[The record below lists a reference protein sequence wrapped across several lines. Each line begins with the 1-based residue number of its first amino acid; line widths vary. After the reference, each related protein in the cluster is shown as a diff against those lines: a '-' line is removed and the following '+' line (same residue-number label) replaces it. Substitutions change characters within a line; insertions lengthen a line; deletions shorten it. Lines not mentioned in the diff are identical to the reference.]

1 MTTGSNRSKDKKNAI
16 SGSIADGKIG
26 YHDRGS
32 LESGSPIGTFHP
44 TAPLD
49 YTVESTNPYERT
61 DVRMSC
67 STVAQPA
74 AMIRCSLALL
84 AGLNLMSGPWATDVA
99 ALDAAALERAKQAT
113 IGVLEDTQDQRT
125 PDKPGRIL
133 VRGTGFHLRDGYI
146 VTARHAAEKND
157 PTTGSVIPK
166 QIRILTTDLHELPA
180 DLVGDSA
187 FMDVVVYRVAEAH
200 RAKVAVGTAFAA
212 GDVQPGQEVF
222 TVGYPMGWGPT
233 MSFGHLGNTS
243 TFLQT
248 VDTRLLQAD
257 VAACS
262 GNSGGG
268 LYNERGEVVGIMH
281 AIIQTERDDSTARCS
296 RMAFAIPA
304 LLAERIV
311 NAALEGK
318 PLTFSK
324 MGIQMAAVRDGTKWR
339 MAVKDVSEPA
349 KSAGIQKHDVII
361 AVDDT
366 EIDDAAHLKNYLIE
380 RTSPGQQVR
389 VKVRRLDAALTF
401 TVTLGGG

>member
-1 MTTGSNRSKDKKNAI
+1 
-16 SGSIADGKIG
+16 
-26 YHDRGS
+26 
-32 LESGSPIGTFHP
+32 
-44 TAPLD
+44 
-49 YTVESTNPYERT
+49 
-61 DVRMSC
+61 MSC
-67 STVAQPA
+67 MPFRYSQQLVIRTVL
-74 AMIRCSLALL
+74 MLASVAFL
-84 AGLNLMSGPWATDVA
+84 ADLHPVDATA
-99 ALDAAALERAKQAT
+99 IDAARLEHAKLAT

-125 PDKPGRIL
+125 PDKPGKIL

-146 VTARHAAEKND
+146 VTARHAAEKQD
-157 PTTGSVIPK
+157 ATTGTIIQK
-166 QIRILTTDLHELPA
+166 QIRILTTDLHELSA

-187 FMDVVVYRVAEAH
+187 FMDVVVYRVTEAH
-200 RAKVAVGTAFAA
+200 RPKLQGAVAFAA
-212 GDVQPGQEVF
+212 GEVQPGQEVF

-233 MSFGHLGNTS
+233 MSFGHLGNTN

-248 VDTRLLQAD
+248 VDTRLIQAD

-268 LYNERGEVVGIMH
+268 LFNEKGEVVGIMH
-281 AIIQTERDDSTARCS
+281 AIIQTERDDSTAHCS

-311 NAALEGK
+311 TAALDGK

-324 MGIQMAAVRDGTKWR
+324 MGIHMVAVKDGTRWR
-339 MAVKDVSEPA
+339 MAVKDVMEPA

-366 EIDDAAHLKNYLIE
+366 DIQDAAHLKNYLIE
-380 RTSPGQQVR
+380 RTKPGQQVS
-389 VKVRRLDAALTF
+389 VKVRRIDTNLTF

>member
-1 MTTGSNRSKDKKNAI
+1 MPGTDRNRS
-16 SGSIADGKIG
+16 
-26 YHDRGS
+26 S
-32 LESGSPIGTFHP
+32 LWIWSL
-44 TAPLD
+44 PLIM
-49 YTVESTNPYERT
+49 V
-61 DVRMSC
+61 
-67 STVAQPA
+67 
-74 AMIRCSLALL
+74 LALTPTVL
-84 AGLNLMSGPWATDVA
+84 HAEVSPAV
-99 ALDAAALERAKQAT
+99 LERAQWAT

-125 PDKPGRIL
+125 PDKPGKLL
-133 VRGTGFHLRDGYI
+133 VRGTGFHLRDGYV
-146 VTARHAAEKND
+146 VTARHAAEKHD
-157 PTTGSVIPK
+157 ATTGTVIPK
-166 QIRILTTDLHELPA
+166 QIRVLTTDLHELPA
-180 DLVGDSA
+180 ELVGDSA

-200 RAKVAVGTAFAA
+200 RAKLRATASFAA
-212 GDVQPGQEVF
+212 GDAQPGQEVF

-233 MSFGHLGNTS
+233 MSFGHLGNIN

-268 LYNERGEVVGIMH
+268 LFNEKGDVIGIMH
-281 AIIQTERDDSTARCS
+281 AIIQTERDDSTAYCS

-311 NAALEGK
+311 NAALQGK

-324 MGIQMAAVRDGTKWR
+324 MGIHMMPVRDGTKWR

-349 KSAGIQKHDVII
+349 KSAGIQKHDIII

-366 EIDDAAHLKNYLIE
+366 EIDDAKHLKNYLIE
-380 RTSPGQQVR
+380 RTTPGQKVA
-389 VKVRRLDAALTF
+389 VKVRRVDADLTF